1 MGEAETGRIIVPGQ
15 LGTKA
20 AELISKEKRWVSWCA
35 PAIPAMMRSIKSGF
49 FFFLVSQIRERERER
64 EHISKLTRVRRTK
77 VRAQEVEFLPSK
89 HCLEFKSQNH

>member
-49 FFFLVSQIRERERER
+49 FFFFGE
-64 EHISKLTRVRRTK
+64 
-77 VRAQEVEFLPSK
+77 PD
-89 HCLEFKSQNH
+89 